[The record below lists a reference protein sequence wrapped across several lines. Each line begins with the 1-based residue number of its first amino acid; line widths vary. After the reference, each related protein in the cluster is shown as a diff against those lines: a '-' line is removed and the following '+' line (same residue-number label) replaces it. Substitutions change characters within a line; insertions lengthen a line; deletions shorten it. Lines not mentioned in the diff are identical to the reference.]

1 MFILWLD
8 WLSAISRPLHHFCR
22 KVHRLYGAQTA
33 DGRIQCNIMIVVTMY
48 GSAIA
53 VDMIK
58 HEEEA
63 MRFKWP
69 DTYRLGFNW
78 FTTKEWK

>member
-1 MFILWLD
+1 
-8 WLSAISRPLHHFCR
+8 
-22 KVHRLYGAQTA
+22 
-33 DGRIQCNIMIVVTMY
+33 MIVVTMY